1 MQDDA
6 SKEQEILRLMR
17 RHLAQSQRAQSLLHG
32 QHDDLPEIGKIRAN
46 IEAATEHIRH
56 AIASMEAS
64 IAERE
69 ATRPPYRIGDAP
81 GEHSAS

>member
-1 MQDDA
+1 MQDEA
-6 SKEQEILRLMR
+6 SKEQEILTLLHW
-17 RHLAQSQRAQSLLHG
+17 HLAQTQRAQSLLHG

-69 ATRPPYRIGDAP
+69 AMRPPYRIGDSP
-81 GEHSAS
+81 GEHSVS